1 MQEKVISVFKSRWSD
16 SFWKNNTIFFA
27 GSLTIAALNYLF
39 YPILGRIMDVS
50 HFGEVQALFG
60 IITIFGMALAGFKI
74 VAVNIT
80 VNDHKNGQQVIH
92 QFERFLLIA
101 VAILGL
107 LISIASPFI
116 RDFFGFEST
125 LPFFALAAN
134 LLISVPLSFRM
145 SFLQG
150 RSDFSSLSISGIIA
164 AISKLLFAVLLVVWG
179 GKTFG
184 AIVGLGLAQAVAL
197 AYTMHAAKKSG
208 FSGSIF
214 ARSSLKE
221 LRLIRPHVTYLSYV
235 SVALLL
241 VTVMYGTDVMVAKRY
256 FDPETAGLY
265 AGISTVAKIIFFA
278 TASFSAVLLA
288 SVGQSFSE
296 KHNYMILRK
305 SLILVLAGG
314 GLILLCFTLAPHLVT
329 TILLGQRYETYAHL
343 LPMLGAV
350 LYLVAIA
357 NLFVNYYLA
366 LRRYTITYIVLT
378 GGLLTFVLTFFNHD
392 SVRSIIENYLA
403 GAVLMILLIVGWAKF
418 RNHKSDTSA
427 P

>member
-1 MQEKVISVFKSRWSD
+1 MFLV
-16 SFWKNNTIFFA
+16 
-27 GSLTIAALNYLF
+27 GSLLIAALNYLF

-60 IITIFGMALAGFKI
+60 MITIFGMAMAGFKI

-80 VNDHKNGQQVIH
+80 VNDPENGQQVIR

-107 LISIASPFI
+107 LISIISPLA
-116 RDFFGFEST
+116 RDFFGFESA
-125 LPFFALAAN
+125 LPFVALSVN
-134 LLISVPLSFRM
+134 LLITVPLSFRM

-150 RSDFSSLSISGIIA
+150 RRDFKSLSASGVIA
-164 AISKLLFAVLLVVWG
+164 AVSKIVFAVLLVIWG

-184 AIVGLGLAQAVAL
+184 AIVGLGLAQAIAL
-197 AYTMHAAKKSG
+197 TYTVYAARRLG
-208 FSGSIF
+208 LSGSIF
-214 ARSSLKE
+214 ARSSLRE
-221 LRLIRPHVTYLSYV
+221 MSIIRPHVKYLVYV

-288 SVGQSFSE
+288 SVGQSFSAR
-296 KHNYMILRK
+296 HNYMIMRK
-305 SLILVLAGG
+305 SLVLVLAGG
-314 GLILLCFTLAPHLVT
+314 GAILLLFALAPQLVT
-329 TILLGQRYETYAHL
+329 TALLGQRYETYSHL
-343 LPMLGAV
+343 LPLLGVV
-350 LYLVAIA
+350 LYLVAIV

-366 LRRYTITYIVLT
+366 LRRYAITYIVLA
-378 GGLLTFVLTFFNHD
+378 GSLLTFGMIYFNHD
-392 SVRSIIENYLA
+392 SVRSIIDNFLA
-403 GAVLMILLIVGWAKF
+403 GSVLMVLLIVVWATF
-418 RNHKSDTSA
+418 RKRE
-427 P
+427 PKMEKP